1 MKLVTRQ
8 IADVC
13 LYHIPVKDND
23 LLQNSEPAGWF
34 YAYSFE
40 YGFLIPL
47 GPWMPTG
54 SGCEDVERSMR
65 GAGYSDELIRICRIA
80 GAQHCAM
87 LCLDIDGEEYD
98 DLPMFD
104 W

>member
-8 IADVC
+8 IADVS
-13 LYHIPVKDND
+13 LYHITEEDND
-23 LLQNSEPAGWF
+23 LLKNAWSSGMLCV
-34 YAYSFE
+34 YSFD

-54 SGCEDVERSMR
+54 SGCEALERHMR
-65 GAGYSDELIRICRIA
+65 AIGYSAELIHICRIA
-80 GAQHCAM
+80 GAQGCTM

-98 DLPMFD
+98 DLPMFE